1 MDNRREGRSLRAARL
16 PHPATREWAYDRN
29 SSVGRL
35 DKALDEANAKGWTA
49 RWCMNTRTLTV
60 IPDGKAHIARTKAEL
75 AILMP
80 ER

>member
-1 MDNRREGRSLRAARL
+1 LVHEY
-16 PHPATREWAYDRN
+16 P
-29 SSVGRL
+29 
-35 DKALDEANAKGWTA
+35 
-49 RWCMNTRTLTV
+49 TLTV

>member
-1 MDNRREGRSLRAARL
+1 VRPAFISGFIIIFSLV
-16 PHPATREWAYDRN
+16 
-29 SSVGRL
+29 VGVPIST
-35 DKALDEANAKGWTA
+35 NAETA

>member
-1 MDNRREGRSLRAARL
+1 MNIAIRAAIAIL
-16 PHPATREWAYDRN
+16 SIA
-29 SSVGRL
+29 SIG
-35 DKALDEANAKGWTA
+35 TA

>member
-1 MDNRREGRSLRAARL
+1 
-16 PHPATREWAYDRN
+16 
-29 SSVGRL
+29 
-35 DKALDEANAKGWTA
+35 
-49 RWCMNTRTLTV
+49 MNTRTLTV